1 MTIMNPR
8 MAVMAASRVRLALI
22 TGRCG
27 VLKKSSGL
35 RALSTAASD
44 YIKPKNVAE
53 WERLAE
59 KELKR
64 SKTITLDTL
73 RSDRITPEGI
83 AIQPVYYDLKS
94 DNPEMPGVSPFTR
107 GPYGMFVCSLQDIL
121 SLLHVAFLIV

>member
-1 MTIMNPR
+1 MNPR
-8 MAVMAASRVRLALI
+8 MAAMAASRTRLAFSA
-22 TGRCG
+22 GHCG
-27 VLKKSSGL
+27 VYKSIGL

-44 YIKPKNVAE
+44 YAKPKTVAE

-64 SKTITLDTL
+64 SKTVTVDTL

-83 AIQPVYYDLKS
+83 ALQPVYYDLES

-107 GPYGMFVCSLQDIL
+107 GPYGMF
-121 SLLHVAFLIV
+121 LHDCHCGIT

>member
-8 MAVMAASRVRLALI
+8 MAAMAASRARLALSV
-22 TGRCG
+22 GRCG
-27 VLKKSSGL
+27 VFYKSIGL

-44 YIKPKNVAE
+44 YTKPKNVAQ

-64 SKTITLDTL
+64 SKTVTVDTL

-83 AIQPVYYDLKS
+83 AIQPVYYDLNS

-107 GPYGMFVCSLQDIL
+107 GPYGMFVFERYIVV
-121 SLLHVAFLIV
+121 VALTHS